1 MSTSRSI
8 PIFLEEFAEAKIPIW
23 REALFTAELLLLHSS
38 PVYWGFRVPQGDG
51 SAVVLIPGFLNGDGY
66 LGQLYAWLTR
76 IGYRPYFSGIGQN
89 AECPNLLI
97 ESTVRRSVTRA
108 YRESG
113 RKVHI
118 IGHSLGGLIAR
129 AVAAQQPEAVASV
142 ITLASPFRGTV
153 AHRLILN
160 AAEQVRKKILK
171 ENGTKVLP
179 TCYTGRC
186 TCDFVQALRQ
196 ELPETVAETAIYT
209 RSDGIVDW
217 RYCRTENGAVDFEV
231 PGTHLGLVFNS
242 DAYSVIA
249 TRLKASSGA
258 RMS

>member
-1 MSTSRSI
+1 MSIGR
-8 PIFLEEFAEAKIPIW
+8 PYQAFLEDFTETDSPIW
-23 REALFTAELLLLHSS
+23 REVLFAAELVLLHSS

-51 SAVVLIPGFLNGDGY
+51 SAVVLIPGFLKNDGY
-66 LGQLYAWLTR
+66 LSHLHAWLTR
-76 IGYRPYFSGIGQN
+76 IGYRPYFSGIAHN

-97 ESTVRRSVTRA
+97 ESAVRESVARA

-129 AVAAQQPEAVASV
+129 AIVAQQPELVASV

-153 AHRLILN
+153 AHRLILS
-160 AAEQVRKKILK
+160 AAEVVRKRILQ
-171 ENGTKVLP
+171 ENGAKVLP

-186 TCDFVQALRQ
+186 TCEFVQALRQ
-196 ELPETVAETAIYT
+196 EVPESVMETAVYT

-217 RYCRTENGAVDFEV
+217 RYCRTENSAVDFEV

-242 DAYSVIA
+242 AAYSIIA
-249 TRLKASSGA
+249 TRLKAAQQA
-258 RMS
+258 R